1 MRASNQGRLIRFP
14 TTAAATAIRHL
25 LTHRSCA
32 AHSLPGPLDVESN
45 LLLLKHRLAEGFCE
59 LDS

>member
-14 TTAAATAIRHL
+14 TTAATAIRHL
-25 LTHRSCA
+25 LTHRSCT
-32 AHSLPGPLDVESN
+32 AHSLPGTLDVESH
-45 LLLLKHRLAEGFCE
+45 LLLLKHLLAEGFCE